1 MRFSVSKGNPG
12 QSRDCPLP
20 APRRRF
26 SPLRRNFPRHPPA
39 KTGFQTRLS
48 LIFLPI
54 FISSFFPSAKTPYP
68 NRVRRFCCVRTGAL
82 ASSQAP
88 HHSSPC
94 KHADSFALL
103 LVLSKPKHRF
113 GFARR
118 NGGADVELSGLPG
131 KRNGAS
137 PFGRYPLP
145 RSSFPSRKSSLRLGD
160 AGSVTHLL
168 KAFPSRGRCHG
179 GAVTDRVAC
188 GTQRGLFHP
197 ISFCSCRKK
206 PGGA

>member
-12 QSRDCPLP
+12 QSRDCPPP
-20 APRRRF
+20 ALRRRF
-26 SPLRRNFPRHPPA
+26 SPLRRSFPRHPPA
-39 KTGFQTRLS
+39 KAGFQTRLS

-145 RSSFPSRKSSLRLGD
+145 RSSFPVRRSSLRPGD
-160 AGSVTHLL
+160 AGYGWKRCRLC
-168 KAFPSRGRCHG
+168 RGRCP
-179 GAVTDRVAC
+179 
-188 GTQRGLFHP
+188 HP
-197 ISFCSCRKK
+197 RFNIMSTISHKEFKS
-206 PGGA
+206 